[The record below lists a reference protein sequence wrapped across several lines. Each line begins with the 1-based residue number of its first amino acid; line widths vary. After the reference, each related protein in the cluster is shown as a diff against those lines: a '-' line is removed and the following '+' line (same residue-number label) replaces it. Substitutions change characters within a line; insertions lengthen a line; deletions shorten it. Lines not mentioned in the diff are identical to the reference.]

1 MSKSLNKFPILKL
14 NMNKDLVRI
23 IKGFEREFL
32 QANLELFK
40 HNKVEYIK
48 QREEFIGKKLEE
60 MKTHEE

>member
-1 MSKSLNKFPILKL
+1 MD
-14 NMNKDLVRI
+14 KDLVRI

-40 HNKVEYIK
+40 NNKAEYIK

-60 MKTHEE
+60 MKTNEE